1 MKIGTVVRVNAL
13 AVRDYNIDEAKQIH
27 KSVFW
32 HSLQLE
38 RPSIGVV
45 TGETVRFDG
54 IYYPSSRGGEYGEEV
69 EPAYLKPTKTNKV
82 LLVRFA
88 RSLKELTVFE
98 RDVQVLDEPNFE
110 LPYR

>member
-1 MKIGTVVRVNAL
+1 MKIGTVVRVDAV
-13 AVRDYNIDEAKQIH
+13 AVRGYDMNKAELINK
-27 KSVFW
+27 KVFW
-32 HSLQLE
+32 HSLPI
-38 RPSIGVV
+38 RSAIGVV

-54 IYYPSSRGGEYGEEV
+54 IYHPASRSGEYGEDQ

-88 RSLKELTVFE
+88 RSLKELAVFE
-98 RDVQVLDEPNFE
+98 RDVTVMDEPDFE